1 MDNLMKEEWIDGVV
15 MMSPR
20 PMYNHM
26 EIERIIGI
34 ELENYFKG
42 KCKVATE
49 YALFLT
55 KDDVIELKKDL
66 PRLKALISAKKAEL
80 VPDVAVY
87 CDKEQIFKRGFLGI
101 PQLVIEVLSYSNS
114 TDDTEK
120 KKEIYK
126 KYGVPEYWIANP
138 ETKEVFV
145 YSLENGV
152 YEQVGI
158 YNFLEEEIK
167 SARFV
172 DLVVDIKHIELY
184 EDDDEF

>member
-1 MDNLMKEEWIDGVV
+1 MNNLVKEEWIDGIL

-26 EIERIIGI
+26 EIERVLGI
-34 ELENYFKG
+34 ELEKYFKG

-55 KDDVIELKKDL
+55 KDNVVELKKDL
-66 PRLKALISAKKAEL
+66 PRLKALITAKKAEL
-80 VPDVAVY
+80 VPDIAIY

-101 PQLVIEVLSYSNS
+101 PQLVIEVLSASNS

-120 KKEIYK
+120 KKEIYR
-126 KYGVPEYWIANP
+126 KYGIPEYWIINP

-145 YSLENGV
+145 YDLVNGV
-152 YEQVGI
+152 YSQVGV
-158 YNFLEEEIK
+158 YNFLNDGIK
-167 SARFV
+167 SARFE
-172 DLVVDIKHIELY
+172 DLVINIKDIELY
-184 EDDDEF
+184 EEDDEF